1 MNCSALAPTRK
12 RTPKNQSSK
21 VTKWTEEED
30 QRLIK
35 LVNEAK
41 TSNWVE
47 LAQKFENKTAQQLS
61 ERYEKVL
68 NPSLIKGSWTR
79 EEDQTII
86 EFVRTHGTK
95 SWAKLSLILPG
106 RIGKQCRERWKNHLD
121 PDVNRDPWTP
131 EEDQTLIQ
139 LHSQIGNQ
147 WVKIAEHLP
156 GRSDNSIKN
165 RWNSTLKKKIEADLL
180 GVPRPK
186 RGRPSLKNRPLS
198 ADDIP
203 KPPRLEEV
211 ISVPEPKS
219 NGSLKLATPGFSL
232 FSPLTAHSPSE
243 IASPSIGFSPYSS
256 YNTLVS
262 PNSNQTFDSL
272 TQNQLFS
279 PMISTPKLESIS
291 LSTPKLESISLLSPI
306 LKPQF

>member
-1 MNCSALAPTRK
+1 MYSSALAPTRK

-30 QRLIK
+30 QKLIA
-35 LVNEAK
+35 LVSESK

-47 LAQKFENKTAQQLS
+47 LAQQFENKTAQQLS

-79 EEDQTII
+79 EEDQKII
-86 EFVRTHGTK
+86 EFVKANGTK
-95 SWAKLSLILPG
+95 SWSKLSTTLPG
-106 RIGKQCRERWKNHLD
+106 RIGKQCRERWKNHLN
-121 PDVNRDPWTP
+121 PDVNRDPWSP
-131 EEDQTLIQ
+131 EEDQILIQ
-139 LHSQIGNQ
+139 LHSELGNQ

-180 GVPRPK
+180 GIPRPK

-203 KPPRLEEV
+203 KPPRLEETLT
-211 ISVPEPKS
+211 IPEQKINS
-219 NGSLKLATPGFSL
+219 SLKLSTPSFPL
-232 FSPLTAHSPSE
+232 FSPILSVSPSE
-243 IASPSIGFSPYSS
+243 IASPSLAGYSPYNS
-256 YNTLVS
+256 LIS
-262 PNSNQTFDSL
+262 PNTNQQFDSI
-272 TQNQLFS
+272 TQQLFS
-279 PMISTPKLESIS
+279 PIISTSKMDS
-291 LSTPKLESISLLSPI
+291 LNLLSPI
-306 LKPQF
+306 LKP